1 MDVSGTKFS
10 SASQTPTDKG
20 SNPYAVFNQKGGDGK
35 CKICIPIEFSVFP
48 FLPWTQNAQTATF
61 YVSDNYVRLGWI
73 GSTHHNNILNCN
85 WITKPI

>member
-48 FLPWTQNAQTATF
+48 FLP
-61 YVSDNYVRLGWI
+61 
-73 GSTHHNNILNCN
+73 
-85 WITKPI
+85 